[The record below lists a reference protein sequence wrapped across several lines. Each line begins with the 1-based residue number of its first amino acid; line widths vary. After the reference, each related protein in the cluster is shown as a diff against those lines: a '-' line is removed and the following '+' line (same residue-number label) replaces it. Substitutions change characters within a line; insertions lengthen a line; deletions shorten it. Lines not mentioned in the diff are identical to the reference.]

1 MGGTN
6 LPARASVEKGSVLTG
21 SGSVGRPTFKP
32 KTNDMRNSPF
42 LAPVVGQL
50 ASSFALRKQNE

>member
-1 MGGTN
+1 MGGSN
-6 LPARASVEKGSVLTG
+6 LPTRSSAEKANS

-42 LAPVVGQL
+42 LTPVVG
-50 ASSFALRKQNE
+50 